1 SGPSPLFCIL
11 SPHSRR
17 MAADNSAPWS
27 RWDAPGFQY
36 VATNTQPTVQR
47 VFDVNGVNNG
57 FNNNGF
63 NNGFNNANGFPGAN
77 NGFPN
82 GLQRDTSQNGFFV
95 RSMLIDQRINSLD
108 PSFYDCVY
116 SVANSASTVIEQ
128 CYKDIGCCAS
138 TCCPNDAWRDK
149 YGWAVALI
157 VIFCILMLIA
167 LFATLF
173 CWLFNRSADKNQKKE
188 LLTNA
193 GLSPAPSQLSLA
205 PPPPAA
211 AYNPGY
217 GSPGGYHY

>member
-1 SGPSPLFCIL
+1 LLYSLPF
-11 SPHSRR
+11 HSRR

-36 VATNTQPTVQR
+36 VSTNTQPTIQQR
-47 VFDVNGVNNG
+47 VFD
-57 FNNNGF
+57 NGF
-63 NNGFNNANGFPGAN
+63 NNGFNNGQNGFNGANGFAGMN
-77 NGFPN
+77 NGFSN
-82 GLQRDTSQNGFFV
+82 VQRDSSQNGFFV
-95 RSMLIDQRINSLD
+95 RSMLVDQRINSLD

-157 VIFCILMLIA
+157 VIFCIFILVVMAIV
-167 LFATLF
+167 LF
-173 CWLFNRSADKNQKKE
+173 CWLFNRAADKNQKKE

-193 GLSPAPSQLSLA
+193 GLSPAHSQLSLA
-205 PPPPAA
+205 PPPPPA
-211 AYNPGY
+211 AYNTGY
-217 GSPGGYHY
+217 VSPGGYHY